1 MSDDVP
7 DLGAPPRPGMS
18 PSGPTV
24 PDPTTRAREH
34 LANERTLLA
43 WVRTAVTLMALGFGV
58 ARFGIF
64 LRQLGGSATAG
75 DHHPSAAIGIALVIA
90 GLVSGGAAAVRF
102 VRVRDQIDRG
112 AFVPEWWAEALLM
125 GMILAIGVALVVYLA
140 VSA

>member
-1 MSDDVP
+1 VPDDVSDP
-7 DLGAPPRPGMS
+7 GAPPRA
-18 PSGPTV
+18 PTSRAAPTA

-64 LRQLGGSATAG
+64 LRQLGGSAGG
-75 DHHPSAAIGIALVIA
+75 DHHPSAAIGIALVVA
-90 GLVSGGAAAVRF
+90 GLVSGGAAAIRF
-102 VRVRDQIDRG
+102 FRVRDQIDRG

-125 GMILAIGVALVVYLA
+125 AMILAIGVALVVYLA
-140 VSA
+140 VTG